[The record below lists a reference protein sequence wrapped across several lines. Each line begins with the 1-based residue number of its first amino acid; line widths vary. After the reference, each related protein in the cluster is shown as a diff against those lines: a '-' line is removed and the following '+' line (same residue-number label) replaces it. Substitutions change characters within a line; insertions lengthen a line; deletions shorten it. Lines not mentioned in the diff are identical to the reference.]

1 MPPDAAILAFDTS
14 AAHCAA
20 ALVSGGRVLA
30 ARHEPMDK
38 GQAERLFPMLEEM
51 LAEAGMG
58 WRDLTALAVGIGPG
72 NFTGVR
78 IAVSAARGLALA
90 LNLPAHGVSA
100 LEAIAF
106 GLPRPVLASLD
117 ARQGRVYLQHFGAGG
132 DGLPQLADLDRL
144 PEDLGARGQTVT
156 GHAADRIAAQIGG
169 HVAEGTLAP
178 APAMALIAAGRP
190 VPTARPTPLY
200 LRPAD
205 ALPPR
210 DRAPAILP

>member
-20 ALVSGGRVLA
+20 ALVSGGHVLA
-30 ARHEPMDK
+30 ARQEPMDK
-38 GQAERLFPMLEEM
+38 GQAERLFPLLEEL
-51 LAEAGMG
+51 LAEAGLG
-58 WRDLTALAVGIGPG
+58 WRDLGALAVGIGPG

-90 LNLPAHGVSA
+90 LNLPAHGVSSLQA
-100 LEAIAF
+100 SAF
-106 GLPRPVLASLD
+106 GLPGPVLASLD
-117 ARQGRVYLQHFGAGG
+117 ARQGRVYLQCFGTEEGPP
-132 DGLPQLADLDRL
+132 LLAELDRL
-144 PEDLGARGQTVT
+144 PAGLGARGLTVT
-156 GHAADRIAAQIGG
+156 GHAADRIAAELGG
-169 HVAEGTLAP
+169 TVAKAAHALAP
-178 APAMALIAAGRP
+178 AIALIAAARPAPAGRP
-190 VPTARPTPLY
+190 APLY